1 VEKTFVLKGKP
12 EAEWVL
18 VDASGQNLGRLAGD
32 IANVLLGKNK
42 PTYTPGVVMGD
53 YVVVINAEKI
63 VVSPKRMEEKVFY
76 SHSNYPGGL
85 KENEIPIE
93 CRILAIVD
101 AYDAMTSTRP
111 YRAGLSP
118 EQAIQEIERCAGTQF
133 EPELAKAFIEMM
145 SKRLGTKQLLEP
157 DKGK

>member
-1 VEKTFVLKGKP
+1 MEKTFVLKGKP

>member
-18 VDASGQNLGRLAGD
+18 VDASGQNLVRLAGD

-42 PTYTPGVVMGD
+42 PTCTPGVVMGD

-76 SHSNYPGGL
+76 SHSNYPGGFKAVTMPDML
-85 KENEIPIE
+85 K
-93 CRILAIVD
+93 RH
-101 AYDAMTSTRP
+101 
-111 YRAGLSP
+111 P
-118 EQAIQEIERCAGTQF
+118 ERV
-133 EPELAKAFIEMM
+133 LAKAVWGMIPHNKYGRQVI
-145 SKRLGTKQLLEP
+145 KRLHVYAGNKHPHIGQDP
-157 DKGK
+157 KPVK